1 MSELNSTS
9 QEEPKG
15 DLYFPIIG
23 AVVYNPRQSSTRG
36 RPGPHNVSGRIG
48 GAINELISRPVF
60 KVAEKEVD
68 LKIRRD
74 CLETI
79 SGSFFDRASLLEVT
93 PRNNVY
99 GAVEVAV
106 VDAVRS
112 TLNTWDWKL
121 KPTE

>member
-15 DLYFPIIG
+15 NLYFPIIPI
-23 AVVYNPRQSSTRG
+23 VFYNPRQSSTRG
-36 RPGPHNVSGRIG
+36 RAGPHNASERIG
-48 GAINELISRPVF
+48 AAINELISSPVF

-68 LKIRRD
+68 LKIRRN
-74 CLETI
+74 CLDAI
-79 SGSFFDRASLLEVT
+79 SGSFLDRASLLEVT

-106 VDAVRS
+106 VNAVRP
-112 TLNTWDWKL
+112 TLNTRDWKL
-121 KPTE
+121 KPTK